1 MKKSCREFVGATTD
15 LSARTSLRG
24 LGLDATR
31 DVTILAL
38 GGNTVRFAALQSG
51 SVKAAM
57 MSLPLNIQI
66 KKNGLS
72 GTVLSE
78 RFSTSRSRGSS
89 REAIRSRITPN
100 TQSNTVFV
108 CGMKAFKTER
118 ASFVSFAQKKFSLSK
133 DVAETSQG
141 A

>member
-72 GTVLSE
+72 GTVLCRKDS
-78 RFSTSRSRGSS
+78 
-89 REAIRSRITPN
+89 P
-100 TQSNTVFV
+100 
-108 CGMKAFKTER
+108 R
-118 ASFVSFAQKKFSLSK
+118 AAH
-133 DVAETSQG
+133 G
-141 A
+141 ARRVKR